1 MSTRGQERIA
11 IPGGD
16 GHFGVYNAIQ
26 SVRKGD
32 HLEVVGGTSYIQ
44 LVTFPEEGPKARGLL
59 AFSQSSDPRSPY
71 YRDQTELFS
80 RQQWQTLPFSDR
92 QIDADPQLQ
101 RLSIRE

>member
-1 MSTRGQERIA
+1 
-11 IPGGD
+11 
-16 GHFGVYNAIQ
+16 
-26 SVRKGD
+26 
-32 HLEVVGGTSYIQ
+32 
-44 LVTFPEEGPKARGLL
+44 
-59 AFSQSSDPRSPY
+59 AFSQSSDPRSPH